1 MMQSKGG
8 KPGMIIIIIIII
20 YYFSLSL
27 SLSLS
32 LFQVLLITKR
42 HRQSTL
48 IGAP

>member
-1 MMQSKGG
+1 MQSKGG
-8 KPGMIIIIIIII
+8 KPGMIIIIIIILFI
-20 YYFSLSL
+20 ISL